1 MESTKIFDA
10 SAKDVSV
17 NIENYT
23 GDKPIVI
30 IQRKDNAKKELDPIP
45 AKAPVALDI
54 EGIISTPRTWLE
66 QRAKYIVIKNA
77 RLEVLREDGEINLII
92 NENESHGEIEFDTIT
107 TKNGFPMDFAGG
119 EVMGKIEYTEIY
131 KQLHINDFKHFFN
144 PVELAKFMRLH
155 RAIFPDNEQAA
166 VLIAKLKNIDAKI
179 SGDYKKECETHG
191 TISKT
196 DYYSQHVTH
205 NLPESFKINIAIFK
219 GAPKETFEIEIDAD
233 IVDGKIGVQL
243 VSPAISDADEEVRD
257 ALINEEIEAIKKLCP
272 DLVIIE
278 K

>member
-1 MESTKIFDA
+1 MESTKIFDV

-30 IQRKDNAKKELDPIP
+30 IQRRDNAKKEIDPIP
-45 AKAPVALDI
+45 AKAPVAI
-54 EGIISTPRTWLE
+54 NINGIISTPRTWLE

-77 RLEVLREDGEINLII
+77 RLEVFREDGKINLII
-92 NENESHGEIEFDTIT
+92 NENGSHGEIVFNENDPKFD
-107 TKNGFPMDFAGG
+107 FPMDYAGG
-119 EVMGKIEYTEIY
+119 EVLGKIEYTEIY
-131 KQLHINDFKHFFN
+131 EKLHINDFNYFFA
-144 PVELAKFMRLH
+144 PAKLAKFLRLH
-155 RAIFPDNEQAA
+155 RAIFPDKEQAA
-166 VLIAKLKNIDAKI
+166 VLIAKLKNVEAKI
-179 SGDYKKECETHG
+179 SGDYKKECENHG

-219 GAPKETFEIEIDAD
+219 GAPNETFEIEIDAD
-233 IVDGKIGVQL
+233 IVDGNIGVQF
-243 VSPAISDADEEVRD
+243 VSPAIADADDDVRD
-257 ALINEEIEAIKKLCP
+257 KLIDQELEAIKALCP
-272 DLVIIE
+272 DLVILE

>member
-30 IQRKDNAKKELDPIP
+30 IQRQDNAKKTLDPIP
-45 AKAPVALDI
+45 AKEPEAICI

-66 QRAKYIVIKNA
+66 KRAKYICINNA
-77 RLEVLREDGEINLII
+77 RLEVHREDGVIKLVI
-92 NENESHGEIEFDTIT
+92 NETNTHNEMLFGADEVGFDFNTDYKRGSIT
-107 TKNGFPMDFAGG
+107 GS
-119 EVMGKIEYTEIY
+119 IEYTEIY
-131 KQLHINDFKHFFN
+131 KQLNINDFNHFFN
-144 PVELAKFMRLH
+144 PVKLAKFLRLH
-155 RAIFPDNEQAA
+155 RAIFPDKEQAA

-233 IVDGKIGVQL
+233 VVDGKIGVQF
-243 VSPAISDADEEVRD
+243 VSPAIAEADEEVRD
-257 ALINEEIEAIKKLCP
+257 KLIDAEIEGIKKLCP
-272 DLVIIE
+272 DLVIVE